1 MSYPDWVEITNR
13 LATPLAWP
21 LVAVIALFV
30 LRKHLVTLAEGL
42 TRLHG
47 LLDKASDIAQLT
59 SDLSAFRIELNG
71 MVAQLADLKS
81 ATVEIKHTVESID
94 IKGQSDELE
103 RLTTTSLPIT
113 DPLPVLPVDDM
124 FSAIEE
130 AWKSVKGCIQNK
142 ALANAVTP
150 NFMGTKGVTNTV
162 QEMVAK
168 NVITRRA
175 AELAIAVSAQYQR
188 FYRTSS
194 PKDEWLTPQVYK
206 SFLDSAEE
214 TKRAIQR
221 QPG

>member
-59 SDLSAFRIELNG
+59 SDLTAFRIELNG
-71 MVAQLADLKS
+71 MVAQLTDLKS
-81 ATVEIKHTVESID
+81 ATVEIKHKVESID